1 MNDLQG
7 TPAVVLLWLLSGSG
21 LATDNKLLVT
31 NTSNLHGK
39 APQQD
44 MLHYS
49 PQRLMSVIRL
59 DW

>member
-7 TPAVVLLWLLSGSG
+7 TPSGVLLWLLSGSG

-39 APQQD
+39 AS
-44 MLHYS
+44 LTGTFS
-49 PQRLMSVIRL
+49 IILRNA
-59 DW
+59 